1 MNQEKFGQ
9 LIKEIRK
16 TNHLTQKQ
24 LAEKYHVT
32 FQAVSKWERGLNMPD
47 MILIRQISKDF
58 NISLE
63 ELFDGERKTPNRKNK
78 KSLLIILVTL
88 SLILFTVVLFKIW
101 NQNKNDFQFKTLS
114 SECKNFNISG
124 NIAYNENKS
133 AIYISNI
140 EYCGEVNEEEYQT
153 IECTLY
159 ESNEEIEK
167 KISAYKYEG
176 LNTITLE
183 KFLQEV
189 TFSVDNYK
197 KVCEFYKEE
206 SLFIS
211 IKATTKDEKNRT
223 YTIPLTLKSC
233 S

>member
-63 ELFDGERKTPNRKNK
+63 ELFDGERKISNKKNR

-88 SLILFTVVLFKIW
+88 SLILFTFVLFKIL

-114 SECKNFNISG
+114 SECKNFKISG

-140 EYCGEVNEEEYQT
+140 EYCGEVEKEEYQT

-159 ESNEEIEK
+159 ESTEEIEK

-176 LNTITLE
+176 PSNITLE
-183 KFLQEV
+183 KFLKEV

-197 KVCEFYKEE
+197 KVCDSYKEE
-206 SLFIS
+206 SLYIS
-211 IKATTKDEKNRT
+211 IKATTKNEKNKT

>member
-63 ELFDGERKTPNRKNK
+63 ELFDGERKISNKKNR

-88 SLILFTVVLFKIW
+88 SLILFTFVLFKIL

-114 SECKNFNISG
+114 SECKNFKISG

-140 EYCGEVNEEEYQT
+140 EYCGEVEKEEYQT

-159 ESNEEIEK
+159 ESTEEIEK

-176 LNTITLE
+176 PNNITLE
-183 KFLQEV
+183 EFLKEV

-197 KVCEFYKEE
+197 KVCDSYKEE
-206 SLFIS
+206 SLYIS
-211 IKATTKDEKNRT
+211 IKATTKNEKNKT

>member
-63 ELFDGERKTPNRKNK
+63 ELFDGERKISNKKNR

-88 SLILFTVVLFKIW
+88 SLIFCTFILFKIL

-140 EYCGEVNEEEYQT
+140 EYCGEVEKEEYQT

-159 ESNEEIEK
+159 ESTEEIEK

-176 LNTITLE
+176 PSNITLE
-183 KFLQEV
+183 KFLKEV

-197 KVCEFYKEE
+197 KVCDSYKEE
-206 SLFIS
+206 SLYIS
-211 IKATTKDEKNRT
+211 IKATTKNEKNKT